1 MELTANQIQS
11 IFFQA
16 FFLKTLSNNKDLF
29 DLLSN
34 CVRTEEITV
43 NKSIFNISYLSYE
56 EMLLN
61 REPME
66 KLYPEV
72 CMFFPENANPFISY
86 DDDYKVEIKK
96 SIENGYI
103 HEPKN
108 GYVWIGTD
116 SANKAVYVK
125 EFVGGYPRLIIR
137 NELEDYFVEG
147 FNKKLQDEH
156 ISNFR
161 VIKDKINCSEK
172 YFQKLATER
181 TFYVYDYITQR
192 VKGIDNPYKAFKAF
206 AKGEY
211 SKLFIGC
218 ENYNRLKEEVVKKED
233 KDYCFLSEYK
243 NKTWADLYKKKNQ
256 PVDLNLSE
264 STNTESLIKYGLES
278 MILFMAEVYEIPR
291 CFWKENYL
299 NVLKMIQNNKFPED
313 DYCIEQANFRNYSKA
328 AIIGDRVSQ
337 SHYLNSF
344 EPNSFDELK
353 PNLATT
359 WRHTHKISTIDKDQ
373 MKLDLDND
381 DIYSSGMLLKKE
393 DVSILKFYAKKTLS
407 SISDY
412 INRDKLLDELA
423 INNVNSFLNGHYS
436 LTILI
441 DELTTSEYVD
451 VILFGERNSIDVFES
466 EDEKNKVINII
477 NSLRSQYGDNSI
489 DKELD
494 DDEDAL
500 SSSDILGNK
509 SNKFVDFIELK
520 ENEKISINSM
530 PVFRFLKN
538 EIEKYF
544 IFDDNFKDYLINY
557 FENLAY
563 RYLYKDENN
572 HNSEIKYH
580 ELTEIDIRENYDIWK
595 PELKRIIRKIIIG
608 CERNDIPED
617 LFLKF
622 TGVSYEQYKKFVA
635 EYKNKHTASINS
647 YVKGTIIPG
656 AHKEAGDDASKRER
670 FLSKAAFEEYYNT
683 YFSSGDCFRNL
694 DSIVNYK
701 ITKKE
706 NNGKLIQKTPYK
718 EYFEDII
725 DDLNKLFI
733 SWKRILKTYL
743 NEAWKKYSEGN
754 ETITFF
760 SPFNRDSSF
769 NEVYK
774 NLKSIKIDE
783 VLDSKKID
791 DFTYQKLVFLVG
803 FEIISSRTENRNTAA
818 SELWDTFYTQ
828 KYKDLVKTI
837 KEASTPKASGSTE
850 KYINLQANNGFY
862 NRTEFNNTINEIYNK
877 LSELTEKNAEV
888 YTREE
893 SALRTNMK
901 ESFKLY
907 FDNEKS
913 DKDERKF
920 FLFICENYLSKLLN
934 KNMALSLFDM
944 LEEKTLSFYFLIVGK
959 PCNKSSSSFEARN
972 MAYIDTLKKV
982 KADFIA
988 RSEV

>member
-1 MELTANQIQS
+1 MELTENQIQS

-16 FFLKTLSNNKDLF
+16 FFLKTLSKNEDLF
-29 DLLSN
+29 DLLLN
-34 CVRTEEITV
+34 CVKTEEITV
-43 NKSIFNISYLSYE
+43 NESIFNISYLSYE
-56 EMLLN
+56 KLLLN
-61 REPME
+61 REPLE

-72 CMFFPENANPFISY
+72 CMFFPENANFFISY

-137 NELEDYFVEG
+137 NELEDNFVEG

-161 VIKDKINCSEK
+161 IIKDKINCSGK
-172 YFQKLATER
+172 YFHKLAAER
-181 TFYVYDYITQR
+181 TFYVYDYITHR
-192 VKGIDNPYKAFKAF
+192 VKGIDNPYKAFKAY

-211 SKLFIGC
+211 SKLLIGC

-243 NKTWADLYKKKNQ
+243 NKTWADLYQKKNQ
-256 PVDLNLSE
+256 SIDLDLSE
-264 STNTESLIKYGLES
+264 STNTELLIKYGLES
-278 MILFMAEVYEIPR
+278 MILFLAEIYEIPR

-313 DYCIEQANFRNYSKA
+313 DCCIEQADFRNYSKA

-337 SHYLNSF
+337 SDFLNSF
-344 EPNSFDELK
+344 EPNSFNELK
-353 PNLATT
+353 PNLAET
-359 WRHTHKISTIDKDQ
+359 WRHTHKISTIDKAQ
-373 MKLDLDND
+373 MKLDLEND

-393 DVSILKFYAKKTLS
+393 DVSILKYYAKKTLS
-407 SISDY
+407 SINDS
-412 INRDKLLDELA
+412 INKDKLLDELA
-423 INNVNSFLNGHYS
+423 IYNVSSFFNGHYS

-477 NSLRSQYGDNSI
+477 NSLLSQYGDNSI

-500 SSSDILGNK
+500 SLLDNLGSN

-520 ENEKISINSM
+520 EDEKLSINSM
-530 PVFRFLKN
+530 PVFRFLKK

-563 RYLYKDENN
+563 RYLYKDENT
-572 HNSEIKYH
+572 HNLEIRYH
-580 ELTEIDIRENYDIWK
+580 ELTESDIKENYDIWK
-595 PELKRIIRKIIIG
+595 TGLKRIIRKIIIDYG
-608 CERNDIPED
+608 RNDIPED
-617 LFLKF
+617 LLFKF
-622 TGVSYEQYKKFVA
+622 TGVSYEQYKEFVA
-635 EYKNKHTASINS
+635 EYKNKHIDNINS
-647 YVKGTIIPG
+647 YVKGMVIPG
-656 AHKEAGDDASKRER
+656 GHKNAGDDAAKRER
-670 FLSKAAFEEYYNT
+670 IISKSAFEEFYNT
-683 YFSSGDCFRNL
+683 YFSNGDCFRNL
-694 DSIVNYK
+694 DFIVKYETSEKGSKN
-701 ITKKE
+701 
-706 NNGKLIQKTPYK
+706 TPYK
-718 EYFEDII
+718 EYFEGVINRF
-725 DDLNKLFI
+725 NKLFI

-818 SELWDTFYTQ
+818 SELWDTIYTQ

-837 KEASTPKASGSTE
+837 KEASTPKASGITE
-850 KYINLQANNGFY
+850 KYINLQASNGFY

-888 YTREE
+888 YTREA

-920 FLFICENYLSKLLN
+920 FIFICENYLSKLLN

-959 PCNKSSSSFEARN
+959 PCSKSSSSFEFQN
-972 MAYIDTLKKV
+972 MAYIDTLEKIKT
-982 KADFIA
+982 DFIT